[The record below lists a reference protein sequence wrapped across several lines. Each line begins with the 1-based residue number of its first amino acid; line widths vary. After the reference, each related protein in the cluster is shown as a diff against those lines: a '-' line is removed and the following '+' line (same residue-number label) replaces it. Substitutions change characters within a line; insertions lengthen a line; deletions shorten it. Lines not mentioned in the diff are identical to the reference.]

1 MPASRGSFFRVG
13 WPAAER
19 VCGDPA
25 FPGGSASYGAYDFS
39 LLRILSRTS
48 PPSCRGPGC
57 LVCPSAAGT
66 EGLLPG
72 GPGLAVS
79 RLRPPGGEW
88 PIATTSYDLMHGT
101 FVYAWDS
108 RPDPAYDPYG
118 QFNGC
123 FNDLPV
129 ITIAGITDGLSN
141 TAFASERALGFVN
154 ANRIR
159 PFGRWTSSDN
169 PDTFLYAWD
178 APNTVFRNW
187 SRPIYRTS
195 TMPFDSASSMHPGGV
210 NVLFGDG
217 SVHFVKD
224 TISSWPFND
233 VTGAPVGLIQ
243 WFDGFKNVPPP
254 GVWQALITRP
264 RAGKSS
270 AARNTECSGYK
281 AGDQGRGCPFP
292 VPSRVTE
299 LSPGDL
305 GTQGGGEWFDTGC
318 LVDFG
323 WVIRDAFFHDEVDPA
338 DGGNVLGGVAVNKD
352 QVGQLAGCD
361 RT

>member
-1 MPASRGSFFRVG
+1 MRVLIDENMSSRRLATRMQLVGHDVVLASDFGLVSVSDARAAVTQYASVQGQLLPGRLASRRSGFVAILPFLEVQ
-13 WPAAER
+13 P
-19 VCGDPA
+19 
-25 FPGGSASYGAYDFS
+25 SYGAYNFS
-39 LLRILSRTS
+39 LLPNTVQNITAELSR
-48 PPSCRGPGC
+48 PGVF
-57 LVCPSAAGT
+57 VCPSAAGT

-72 GPGLAVS
+72 GPGS
-79 RLRPPGGEW
+79 RFPDSDPPGGEW

-254 GVWQALITRP
+254 GVWQALITR
-264 RAGKSS
+264 S
-270 AARNTECSGYK
+270 
-281 AGDQGRGCPFP
+281 
-292 VPSRVTE
+292 
-299 LSPGDL
+299 
-305 GTQGGGEWFDTGC
+305 GGEIISG
-318 LVDFG
+318 
-323 WVIRDAFFHDEVDPA
+323 AEY
-338 DGGNVLGGVAVNKD
+338 
-352 QVGQLAGCD
+352 
-361 RT
+361 